1 MTKEA
6 RIDNGEKTVF
16 KKWCWE
22 NWTASGRR
30 MIAQLVK
37 NPPATWEIW
46 VRSLGWEDPLENGEA
61 TNSSILAWR
70 IPWTIRS
77 MGSQRVGHNW
87 ATFIYSLTQYHIQ
100 KWVKDIHRPET
111 IELPEENMG
120 RALFDIKSSSVPG
133 QQPWPPGTGE
143 WRLGQQDSVRELPDA
158 ASGHPGHATEV
169 HGCPVPNHLQHHW
182 GSVLL
187 LAIKYMFDLLDEQAA
202 RHQIHDADMHHT
214 WKKNCL
220 LPCSWLNMIKNRQ
233 VLFNIYKSS
242 STDAYLSVVA

>member
-77 MGSQRVGHNW
+77 MGSQRVGHN
-87 ATFIYSLTQYHIQ
+87 
-100 KWVKDIHRPET
+100 
-111 IELPEENMG
+111 
-120 RALFDIKSSSVPG
+120 
-133 QQPWPPGTGE
+133 
-143 WRLGQQDSVRELPDA
+143 
-158 ASGHPGHATEV
+158 
-169 HGCPVPNHLQHHW
+169 
-182 GSVLL
+182 
-187 LAIKYMFDLLDEQAA
+187 
-202 RHQIHDADMHHT
+202 
-214 WKKNCL
+214 
-220 LPCSWLNMIKNRQ
+220 
-233 VLFNIYKSS
+233 
-242 STDAYLSVVA
+242 